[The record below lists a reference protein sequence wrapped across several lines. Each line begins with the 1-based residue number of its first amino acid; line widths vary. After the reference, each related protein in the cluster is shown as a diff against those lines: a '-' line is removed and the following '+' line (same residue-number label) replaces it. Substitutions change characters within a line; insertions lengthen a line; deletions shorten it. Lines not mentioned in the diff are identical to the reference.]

1 MNWADYINQLHKYGA
16 DKQLSDSI
24 DSLTDAISAR
34 ILSSASI
41 WCFGNGGSSTTAE
54 HFATDLLLMGAR
66 TGTEC
71 RALSLTSQIGSMTA
85 LANDFDYSQA
95 ISRQLRAVLRPNDLV
110 IGFSA
115 SGNSKN
121 VVNALEYCKEQQVE
135 SYCFLGFDGGALLQ
149 SRITKSLH
157 FSTEPK
163 LYGLVENLHLTA
175 CHFVIDQL
183 VEIILS
189 EAIAQK

>member
-1 MNWADYINQLHKYGA
+1 MNWPDYINQLQKYGA
-16 DKQLSDSI
+16 DKQLNDSI
-24 DSLTDAISAR
+24 DSLTNAISAR
-34 ILSSASI
+34 ILSKATI

-54 HFATDLLLMGAR
+54 HFAADLLLMGAR
-66 TGTEC
+66 TDTEC

-95 ISRQLRAVLRPNDLV
+95 ISRQLRAVLRPDDLV

-115 SGNSKN
+115 SGNSEN
-121 VVNALEYCKEQQVE
+121 VNNALKYCKEVEVE
-135 SYCFLGFDGGALLQ
+135 SFCFLGFDGGVLLQ
-149 SRITKSLH
+149 SGITKGLH

-175 CHFVIDQL
+175 CHFVIDRL
-183 VEIILS
+183 VESNLS
-189 EAIAQK
+189 KDVTEK

>member
-1 MNWADYINQLHKYGA
+1 MNWPDYINQLQKHGA

-24 DSLTDAISAR
+24 DSLADAISKR
-34 ILSSASI
+34 ILKAATI

-95 ISRQLRAVLRPNDLV
+95 FSRQLRAVIRPEDLV

-121 VVNALEYCKEQQVE
+121 VVNALNYCKEVQVE

-149 SRITKSLH
+149 SGITKSLH

-175 CHFVIDQL
+175 CHFVIDRL
-183 VEIILS
+183 VESNLS
-189 EAIAQK
+189 KKAHQE